1 MVKNPKGDATPYC
14 PHSID
19 FSSAARPAKS
29 TLRFMTTH
37 RREHLSGHIIVWV
50 AHISQA
56 QASLHFL
63 DAFLDG
69 RDRERVARF
78 RFPADKARF
87 VLGRGMLRKCL
98 GYYLEQ
104 APETV
109 ELAFTN
115 KGRPILVHDERI
127 QFSISHTQDL
137 VALALTDGAN
147 IGIDLEAV
155 SPHLDLVELAERVF
169 SAEDLAIFQA
179 HPAHEKL
186 AAFYRAWTRKEAY
199 LKARG
204 EGIAEG
210 LQQICVSMAPQEVLS
225 VQDKRHDSETKEW
238 HLVSLPLPGGYA
250 GTVACDDMTR
260 NLEGTYVT
268 FLDGEPISDSSW
280 CFRSQ
285 VR

>member
-1 MVKNPKGDATPYC
+1 MTPQ
-14 PHSID
+14 
-19 FSSAARPAKS
+19 
-29 TLRFMTTH
+29 
-37 RREHLSGHIIVWV
+37 RRAHLAGHIIVWV

-56 QASLHFL
+56 QDSLHFL
-63 DAFLDG
+63 DPFLDAH
-69 RDRERVARF
+69 DRERVARF

-87 VLGRGMLRKCL
+87 VLGRAMLRKCL
-98 GYYLEQ
+98 GHFLEQ
-104 APETV
+104 APESV
-109 ELAFTN
+109 ELAYTE
-115 KGRPILVHDERI
+115 KGRPVLPHDERI

-137 VALALTDGAN
+137 VAVALTDGAS

-155 SPHLDLVELAERVF
+155 SPHLDLFELAERVF
-169 SAEDLAIFQA
+169 SAEDLATFQA

-225 VQDKRHDSETKEW
+225 VQDKRHDCETKRW

-268 FLDGEPISDSSW
+268 FLDGEPIPDSSW